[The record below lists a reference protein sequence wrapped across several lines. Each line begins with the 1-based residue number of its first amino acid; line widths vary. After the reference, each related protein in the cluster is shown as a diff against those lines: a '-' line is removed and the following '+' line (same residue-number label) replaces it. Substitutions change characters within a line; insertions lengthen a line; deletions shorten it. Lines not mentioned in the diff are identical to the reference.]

1 MTKKIVCALLI
12 FGFILPV
19 LCIPVS
25 ADSFP
30 FTDISKSSWQ
40 YEPVKRAY
48 ELGLMNGVSRT
59 KFDPNKRLTR
69 AEAAM
74 ILYNLKSAGESY
86 VRYSFKDV
94 KQGSWYADA
103 VEWMYRKGY
112 TSGVTAERFGVN
124 EYITRQDLVTMIYR
138 MYEQEWGLNSKNS
151 DIYVREGIVSSFK
164 DSYKISP
171 YAMPA
176 MTLATGICMIIT
188 HNPTKHCNVP
198 PIITGHN
205 GVINPKGFCTRAE
218 AAVIIANVYLI
229 DTYI

>member
-12 FGFILPV
+12 FGLILPV
-19 LCIPVS
+19 LCISVS
-25 ADSFP
+25 ADYFP
-30 FTDISKSSWQ
+30 FTDIQKGSWQ
-40 YEPVKRAY
+40 YEPVKRVY
-48 ELGLMNGVSRT
+48 ELGLMNGVSKT
-59 KFDPNKRLTR
+59 KFDPGKRLTR

-94 KQGSWYADA
+94 KSGAWYADA
-103 VEWMYRKGY
+103 VEWLYRKGIS
-112 TSGVTAERFGVN
+112 SGVTAERFGVN

-151 DIYVREGIVSSFK
+151 DIYVREATVAGFR
-164 DSYKISP
+164 DSYKISS

-176 MTLATGICMIIT
+176 MTFAAGVCMVIT
-188 HNPTKHCNVP
+188 HNPTKHCNVS

-205 GVINPKGFCTRAE
+205 GMINPKGFCTRAE
-218 AAVIIANVYLI
+218 AAVIIGNVYLI
-229 DTYI
+229 GTYI

>member
-12 FGFILPV
+12 FGLVFPV
-19 LCIPVS
+19 LCVPVS
-25 ADSFP
+25 ASYFP
-30 FTDISKSSWQ
+30 FTDIPKGSWQ

-59 KFDPNKRLTR
+59 KFDPNKQLTR

-74 ILYNLKSAGESY
+74 ILYNLKSSGESY

-94 KQGSWYADA
+94 KNGAWYADA
-103 VEWMYRKGY
+103 VEWMYRNGI
-112 TSGVTAERFGVN
+112 TSGVTKDRFGVH

-138 MYEQEWGLNSKNS
+138 TYEDEWGLDGKNK
-151 DIYVREGIVSSFK
+151 DIYVREGLVSSFK
-164 DSYKISP
+164 DSYKVSK
-171 YAMPA
+171 YALPA

-198 PIITGHN
+198 PILTGHN
-205 GVINPKGFCTRAE
+205 GMINPKGFCTRAE
-218 AAVIIANVYLI
+218 AAVMIGNVYLI

>member
-1 MTKKIVCALLI
+1 MTKKIVCALII
-12 FGFILPV
+12 FGLMLPV

-25 ADSFP
+25 ADYFP
-30 FTDISKSSWQ
+30 FADISKNSWQ

-48 ELGLMNGVSRT
+48 ELGLMNGVSSKR
-59 KFDPNKRLTR
+59 FDPNKQLTR

-74 ILYNLKSAGESY
+74 ILYNLKSSGESY

-94 KQGSWYADA
+94 KAGAWYADA
-103 VEWMYRKGY
+103 VEWMYRRGI
-112 TSGVTAERFGVN
+112 TSGVTKDRFGVN

-138 MYEQEWGLNSKNS
+138 MYEDEWGLGGRNK
-151 DIYVREGIVSSFK
+151 DIYVREGLVSSFK
-164 DSYKISP
+164 DSYKISS
-171 YAMPA
+171 YALPA

-188 HNPTKHCNVP
+188 HDPTKHCNVS

-205 GVINPKGFCTRAE
+205 GMINPKGFCTRAE
-218 AAVIIANVYLI
+218 AAVIIEKVYII